1 MYLINRCA
9 ISKKELQESDDVV
22 SFPVYDSKPDEP
34 EFFLC
39 ENIALR
45 SKFEKWHLR
54 DSVIQKVRSFWTQIP
69 QTHKYLLI
77 LAQNDSF
84 LISKSTIEKRVWMFF
99 LNHVF
104 RVDFTWDTWEKF
116 EDLILAFEKGNF
128 NTIGEDNLSWEVNS
142 TKCKLTRQIKD
153 GRKDTIVIPMAE
165 WLNLQELL
173 SAE

>member
-1 MYLINRCA
+1 
-9 ISKKELQESDDVV
+9 
-22 SFPVYDSKPDEP
+22 
-34 EFFLC
+34 
-39 ENIALR
+39 
-45 SKFEKWHLR
+45 
-54 DSVIQKVRSFWTQIP
+54 
-69 QTHKYLLI
+69 
-77 LAQNDSF
+77 
-84 LISKSTIEKRVWMFF
+84 
-99 LNHVF
+99 VF